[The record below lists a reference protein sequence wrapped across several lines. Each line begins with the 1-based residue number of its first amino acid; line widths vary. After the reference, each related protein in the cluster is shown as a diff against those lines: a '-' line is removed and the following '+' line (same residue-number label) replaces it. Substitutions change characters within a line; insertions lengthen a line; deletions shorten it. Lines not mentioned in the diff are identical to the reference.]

1 MANQFAV
8 KIIVPETLNRLTTQ
22 ARLLHTDLILLSQGI
37 AHTLSSKPWIT
48 LSLKLV
54 VNLLFP
60 KINLINI
67 KYLSTFFSG
76 QFENKHYVTV
86 IRWSGSWGKLLT
98 VVIVF
103 VSRTDCRAI
112 SMGQGQEVHA
122 RRLLAQFMNEGGWV
136 LLQNCHLGLNF
147 MDELLE
153 TVWRI
158 ELFFQARNV
167 NCQYVWWHQGCHRSG
182 KENSSRSWKN
192 QRILFWVR
200 ENWHFEE
207 KSWKMK
213 YFNAADLIPLTTRRN
228 IWGHSDLN
236 DIFTWWR
243 RKICWKLTILI
254 LMNE

>member
-86 IRWSGSWGKLLT
+86 IR
-98 VVIVF
+98 
-103 VSRTDCRAI
+103 
-112 SMGQGQEVHA
+112 
-122 RRLLAQFMNEGGWV
+122 
-136 LLQNCHLGLNF
+136 
-147 MDELLE
+147 
-153 TVWRI
+153 
-158 ELFFQARNV
+158 
-167 NCQYVWWHQGCHRSG
+167 
-182 KENSSRSWKN
+182 
-192 QRILFWVR
+192 
-200 ENWHFEE
+200 
-207 KSWKMK
+207 
-213 YFNAADLIPLTTRRN
+213 
-228 IWGHSDLN
+228 
-236 DIFTWWR
+236 
-243 RKICWKLTILI
+243 
-254 LMNE
+254 